1 MGKQPRALVEKGDH
15 FEVPLSR
22 GEMAKI
28 SPESAPF
35 VENYCWTS
43 TCYDNKGRCY
53 GSRRSGD
60 RKIYLHQFVLEC
72 AGTEIP
78 DGFQV
83 DHKNRNRL
91 DNRLENLRLVTPA
104 INRMNQET
112 RRVGPR
118 LYHSSRTGLW
128 RATVKVTVPLGVY
141 KTKEE
146 AIAAYERWLES
157 EGLS

>member
-1 MGKQPRALVEKGDH
+1 MAKQPRALIDRHGH

-43 TCYDNKGRCY
+43 TCYDKNGRCY
-53 GSRRSGD
+53 GRRRVDG
-60 RKIYLHQFVLEC
+60 RTIYLHQFVLEC

-78 DGFQV
+78 DGYWV

-91 DNRLENLRLVTPA
+91 DNRLSNLRLVTPGLNSR
-104 INRMNQET
+104 NREI
-112 RRVGPR
+112 REPR
-118 LYHSSRTGLW
+118 LYRSSRTGLW

-146 AIAAYERWLES
+146 AISAYEHWLRS
-157 EGLS
+157 EGL